1 MVQDRVILKMAD
13 QQKYGLSNGAIFNYL
28 ELSKTKCQGHSL
40 TLNITETVRD
50 TDIVTM
56 NYTNRDLPVKR
67 VILNDL
73 EWLSEIFNDTKH
85 RAVSLRQLSL

>member
-1 MVQDRVILKMAD
+1 MSRPFFNAE
-13 QQKYGLSNGAIFNYL
+13 YHGNGARY
-28 ELSKTKCQGHSL
+28 G
-40 TLNITETVRD
+40 TVRD